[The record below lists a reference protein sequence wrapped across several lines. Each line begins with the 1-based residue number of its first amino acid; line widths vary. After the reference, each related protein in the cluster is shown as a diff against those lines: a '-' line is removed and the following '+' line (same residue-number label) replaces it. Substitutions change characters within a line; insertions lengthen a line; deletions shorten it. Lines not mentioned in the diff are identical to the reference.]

1 MFPVTMA
8 RRYTVSILSDGL
20 THLTTSVRIDEE
32 DALRAIKSLCK
43 GLGVRVKEK
52 KRTVSTV
59 HSPFLLHPHLQ
70 GH

>member
-1 MFPVTMA
+1 MA

-20 THLTTSVRIDEE
+20 THLTTSARIDEE

-52 KRTVSTV
+52 NGQCPQSTV
-59 HSPFLLHPHLQ
+59 RFSFTLIYKVIDVW
-70 GH
+70 